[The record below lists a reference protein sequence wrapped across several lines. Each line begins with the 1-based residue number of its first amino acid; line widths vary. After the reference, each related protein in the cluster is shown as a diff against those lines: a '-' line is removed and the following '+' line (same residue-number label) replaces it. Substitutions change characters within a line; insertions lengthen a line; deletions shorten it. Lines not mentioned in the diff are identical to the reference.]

1 MLTFDQVLHVRL
13 GSLKQAATE
22 WGEAYDKLVK
32 LEEKADN
39 GLRAKADK
47 ADWAGENAGVTRL
60 FVKKTAKEFGD
71 AAKVADSMRNILRDA
86 LAEFKSAKESLEK
99 LVEEAPGKGIRI
111 DPDGVVS
118 YLIHPDHRSK
128 NYDGPKPEE
137 ADFDAMRS
145 AIKSAIGKANDA
157 DDVAS
162 RALRTVVGK
171 DENNFSGTEYNSL
184 EDASKAQDGEDAK
197 EAAKIVKKGDDA
209 TPAEIDKVNKYFKDN
224 KGDPYFA
231 ERFALEVGA
240 KGNLEYW
247 ADMGDPSDGS
257 RLGIDHR
264 DKLKELQKNWSMTLA
279 AATHSTNPEMDT
291 WKSDLIK
298 AGDDQIRTRGTSSY
312 GFQVMGS
319 LMREGNFEKGFLR
332 DYGNALVVTERKLTH
347 NGMFSPERAW
357 MAQSNSAHFNW
368 SGTDLGRDPMTGFM
382 EALGHN
388 PKASTEFFGS
398 EIDIPG
404 ASKDEKKINAFDYFT
419 EDREWPK
426 DGVEG
431 GQSNKYGYD
440 NLGHALE
447 SATLGHAYDDPN
459 SKLVRDDD
467 TAKLME
473 KVVEKYGGDPGLLKK
488 QELLAD
494 SLGRM
499 GAGYV
504 DDVNWALNDNDDTSM
519 FAPGRD
525 EDGNVKP
532 GHAEFGKDGA
542 RQFLSALG
550 KYPDGYAEVSNAEKV
565 YTMSM
570 LEAQVGEDGQINKAH
585 AREAVRSGGE
595 VQGMLDQARGE
606 QVKADGLKADEE
618 YNKALEKR
626 AKWVEFGTGVAVAG
640 GAAFLP
646 PVAAVGVAA
655 TLIPVAQDAGT
666 GALEQVLGNVI
677 GDYTETHQKDSGD
690 DIQKQRA
697 EIFRAGESNSEIPMR
712 MFLMQHGYG
721 RDEQFSQ
728 DLEEA
733 LVGGYD
739 KGSLRESQQGSLPQT
754 G

>member
-1 MLTFDQVLHVRL
+1 MPKFDQVLNVRL
-13 GSLKQAATE
+13 GSLKEAVTD
-22 WGEAYDKLVK
+22 WGETYDQLVK
-32 LEEKADN
+32 LQEKAEN

-47 ADWAGENAGVTRL
+47 ADWEGENAGVTRP

-71 AAKVADSMRNILRDA
+71 AAKVADSIRNILRDA
-86 LAEFKSAKESLEK
+86 HAEFKAAKESLEK
-99 LVEEAPGKGIRI
+99 LMEEAPGKGIRI
-111 DPDGVVS
+111 DSTGVVS
-118 YLIHPDHRSK
+118 YLVHPDRRGK

-137 ADFDAMRS
+137 ADFETMRA
-145 AIKSAIGKANDA
+145 AIKSALDKANDA

-162 RALRTVVGK
+162 RALRSVVGK
-171 DENNFSGTEYNSL
+171 DENNFSGTEYDSL
-184 EDASKAQDGEDAK
+184 QEASKAQDAEDAK
-197 EAAKIVKKGDDA
+197 AAAKIVEKGDDA
-209 TPAEIDKVNKYFKDN
+209 TPAEIDKLNKYLKDN

-231 ERFALEVGA
+231 EQFALQVGA

-279 AATHSTNPEMDT
+279 AATHSTNPEMDS

-312 GFQVMGS
+312 GFQIMGS
-319 LMREGNFEKGFLR
+319 LMREGNFEKSFLR

-347 NGMFSPERAW
+347 NGMVPPEHIW
-357 MAQSNSAHFNW
+357 MTQANSAHFNW
-368 SGTDLGRDPMTGFM
+368 SGTDLGRDPMRGFM

-404 ASKDEKKINAFDYFT
+404 ASKDDKKIDAFDYFT
-419 EDREWPK
+419 KDREWPK

-431 GQSNKYGYD
+431 GQSNKYGFD

-447 SATLGHAYDDPN
+447 AATLGHAYDDP
-459 SKLVRDDD
+459 SSQLHRDED

-473 KVVEKYGGDPGLLKK
+473 KVVERYGGDPELLKK

-525 EDGNVKP
+525 KDGDVKA

-550 KYPDGYAEVSNAEKV
+550 KYPDGYAEVSNAENV

-570 LEAQVGEDGQINKAH
+570 LEAQVGDDGQINKDH
-585 AREAVRSGGE
+585 AREAVRTGGE
-595 VQGMLDQARGE
+595 VQGMIDQARGD
-606 QVKADGLKADEE
+606 QVKAEGLKADEE
-618 YNKALEKR
+618 YNKAMEKR

-646 PVAAVGVAA
+646 PVAAAGVAA

-677 GDYTETHQKDSGD
+677 GDYTETNQQDSGKD
-690 DIQKQRA
+690 VQKQRA
-697 EIFRAGESNSEIPMR
+697 EIYRAGEATAEVPMR
-712 MFLMQHGYG
+712 TFLRDHGYG
-721 RDEQFSQ
+721 RDDHFAQ

-733 LVGGYD
+733 LDGGYA
-739 KGSLRESQQGSLPQT
+739 KGTDREAQQGSLPET